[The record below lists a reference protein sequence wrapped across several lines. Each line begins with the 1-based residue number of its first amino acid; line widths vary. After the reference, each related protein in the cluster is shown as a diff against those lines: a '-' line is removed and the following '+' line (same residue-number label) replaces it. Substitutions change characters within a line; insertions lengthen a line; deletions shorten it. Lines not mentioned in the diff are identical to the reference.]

1 MIVFD
6 SSTLIL
12 LAKVEILDDFLNDY
26 NGEVIIPYEVKEEC
40 CSRKN
45 SFDALLIGRRVDEK
59 KIKTG
64 KIRNVKLCEKF
75 MKDFSISRGEAE
87 ALVLFIE
94 KKAETKT
101 ELFAADDKN
110 AIKASKILMIPF
122 TSALAILTRLV
133 EKGIIDNTKAK
144 VKLGMLARYGR
155 YKDSMIKEAKERL
168 HITEGE

>member
-26 NGEVIIPYEVKEEC
+26 KGEVIIPYEVKEEC
-40 CSRKN
+40 CGRKN
-45 SFDALLIGRRVDEK
+45 SFDALLIGKRVEEK

-64 KIRNVKLCEKF
+64 KIHNVELCEKF
-75 MKDFSISRGEAE
+75 VKDFSISKGEAE

-94 KKAETKT
+94 KKAETKAK
-101 ELFAADDKN
+101 LFAADDKN

-122 TSALAILTRLV
+122 TSALAILARLV
-133 EKGIIDNTKAK
+133 EKGAIDNANAK
-144 VKLGMLARYGR
+144 VKIGMLARYGR
-155 YKDSMIKEAKERL
+155 YKESMIKEAKERL
-168 HITEGE
+168 HISEEE